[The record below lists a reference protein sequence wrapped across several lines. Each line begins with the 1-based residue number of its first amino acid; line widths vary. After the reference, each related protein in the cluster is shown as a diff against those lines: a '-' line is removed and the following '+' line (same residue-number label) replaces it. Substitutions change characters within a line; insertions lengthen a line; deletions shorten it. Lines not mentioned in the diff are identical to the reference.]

1 MLGTRKILHTECLQ
15 QMVGTNFL
23 QFYHILL
30 SHSIFSKMGILL
42 MIYAREMCHLS
53 GNGLGYDIVV
63 IACFCVNLEMLR
75 RYLLVISVEIFLLVV
90 LELIE
95 LKNKS

>member
-1 MLGTRKILHTECLQ
+1 
-15 QMVGTNFL
+15 
-23 QFYHILL
+23 
-30 SHSIFSKMGILL
+30 

-63 IACFCVNLEMLR
+63 ISCFCVNLEMLR